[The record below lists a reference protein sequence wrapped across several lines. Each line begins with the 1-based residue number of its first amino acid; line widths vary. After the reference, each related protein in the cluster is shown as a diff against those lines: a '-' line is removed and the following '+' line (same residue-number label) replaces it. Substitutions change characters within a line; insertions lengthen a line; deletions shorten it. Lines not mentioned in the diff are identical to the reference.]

1 MSDLSA
7 LKNVLLG
14 AGACRVGFAD
24 LFPLSADVKTVFRNR
39 LRTAAAPDFPLRGIS
54 IAVSLPPEVVAG
66 LGNGPTRAYYDA
78 YDAANQKLDALA
90 LRCACWLENAGFR
103 AWAQTRDNVNGGDTL
118 NEYATRLPHKT
129 VATLAGMGW
138 IGKDALLVTK
148 EFGSAVRITLVL
160 TDAPL
165 AADEPVTVS
174 HCGACNRCVR
184 LCPAAALHDVTW
196 QPGIT
201 TTADLVDVENC
212 SKTAAR
218 LSLKNY
224 GIDFDICGMCFHA
237 CPFTRKWLHKASS
250 APGYNTAPPI

>member
-7 LKNVLLG
+7 LKSVLLD

-24 LFPLSADVKTVFRNR
+24 LSSLSADVKSVFHDR
-39 LRTAAAPDFPLRGIS
+39 LRPDAAPEPPLRGIS
-54 IAVSLPPEVVAG
+54 IAVSLPPDVLAG
-66 LGNGPTRAYYDA
+66 LGDGPTRPYYDA
-78 YDAANQKLDALA
+78 YGAANQKLDALA

-103 AWAQTRDNVNGGDTL
+103 AWAQTRDHVSGGDTL

-148 EFGSAVRITLVL
+148 EFGSAVRLTSVL

-165 AADEPVTVS
+165 PADAPVTVS
-174 HCGACNRCVR
+174 HCGSCNKCIRI
-184 LCPAAALHDVTW
+184 CPAGALRGVTW

-201 TTADLVDVENC
+201 ATADLVDVENC

-224 GIDFDICGMCFHA
+224 GIDFDICGMCFYV
-237 CPFTRKWLHKASS
+237 CPFTRKWLHKALC
-250 APGYNTAPPI
+250 APGYNTASPI